1 MEQATHIQILRR
13 NHSGGGTR
21 ICGFARRPSP
31 GCRVVPPGAGERTE
45 GPLCVVAAMVSSS
58 SAFRPL
64 HAGSSWSRHEYAP
77 KCTVRLLENASNLMK
92 TLVGAGRFERPTP
105 CAQGRCAT
113 RLRYAPTELI
123 LHHFRSSPAGEAERS
138 AAGGSLS
145 WLQNESG
152 ESIAYA
158 GRSIDSAE
166 PKCKLPAGFKNSRVL
181 FKLRM
186 RVPPIP

>member
-1 MEQATHIQILRR
+1 VESKEKKLW
-13 NHSGGGTR
+13 S
-21 ICGFARRPSP
+21 
-31 GCRVVPPGAGERTE
+31 
-45 GPLCVVAAMVSSS
+45 GPL
-58 SAFRPL
+58 
-64 HAGSSWSRHEYAP
+64 
-77 KCTVRLLENASNLMK
+77 
-92 TLVGAGRFERPTP
+92 

-138 AAGGSLS
+138 AAGESLS

-181 FKLRM
+181 FNLGCAPDEGSSDTIGASVVHRTNCALPPPD
-186 RVPPIP
+186 RSSRSTRGATFQVATPASVPAFFGECR